1 MKRGQKT
8 LVVDDDAMIA
18 ETVEVMLNIQGVKD
32 VTTAGNGLQGL
43 NRFKEALQAGTP
55 FSLVFLDIVMPEMD
69 GQAALKR
76 MRALESEAGI
86 TGDARSVIIMTTSL
100 GSPEDML
107 EALIEGDCTDYM
119 VKPLDEGNLR
129 GMLGKYGFLPG

>member
-1 MKRGQKT
+1 MKRGQKF

-18 ETVEVMLNIQGVKD
+18 ETLEIMLSIQGITD
-32 VTTAGNGLQGL
+32 VTKAENGLQAVSC
-43 NRFKEALQAGTP
+43 FEKALRGGAP
-55 FSLVFLDIVMPEMD
+55 FSLVLLDIIMPEMD

-76 MRALESEAGI
+76 IRALESEAGI

-100 GSPEDML
+100 GSPGDMI

-119 VKPLDEGNLR
+119 VKPLTEGDLH
-129 GMLGKYGFLPG
+129 GMLVKYGFAV